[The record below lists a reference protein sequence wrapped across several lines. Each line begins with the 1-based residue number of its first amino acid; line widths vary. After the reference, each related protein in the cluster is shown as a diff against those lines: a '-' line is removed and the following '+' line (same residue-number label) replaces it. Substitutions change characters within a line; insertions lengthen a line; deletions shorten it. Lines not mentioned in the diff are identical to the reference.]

1 MANNLTDSLIKVLDN
16 GGKEY
21 AGAAKTETENSIK
34 AFIKLLSESFPEGK
48 QFKRCGQRVYAN
60 PTTNTNYKAGQ
71 VIKKW
76 FWVPFKEEKYKD
88 KSGISI
94 SGFLFKIEDK
104 HYIRLSIEM
113 ETNPGTRSKKQNI
126 NLTES
131 RFNER
136 VQYDKILSATLGA
149 DLSYFYNGNF
159 QTEIDDNIR
168 KNFLADPK
176 EESHIEIV
184 TKIELDRNNDT
195 KLSKEIEDGINAL
208 IPIYESIYESAN
220 ATDTNSISQGPYK
233 LKEENEEA
241 SASTP
246 STLPLSNIPLNII
259 LFGAPGTGKTYS
271 TITLSENILKH
282 LNCASLSSIIEPS
295 NTKSRK
301 TYVEEFEKDKKDG
314 YISFV
319 TFHQSYGYENFIEGI
334 KPFLGNGFVDDS
346 NDANG
351 KDSELQYIGFNGVFK
366 SFCKKAK
373 NDPTHQPY
381 VFIIDEINR
390 GNISKIFGELIT
402 LIEESKRF
410 GKPEAL
416 SAILPDSKET
426 FTVPDNVYIVGTMN
440 TADRSIALIDT
451 ALRRRFSF
459 IEMEPNYDL
468 LSENVQGIN
477 VKKLLKI
484 INSRIEYLYDKEHVI
499 GHSYFIGLENE
510 SQPLNKLK
518 DIFKN
523 SVLPLL
529 QEYFVDDYEKISLVL
544 GDNQKEQYIDRK
556 ANKSNEFLFVVKK
569 ENDYENLFGKDIE
582 ELDIDT
588 DEIKYELNKNITYDN
603 PNTYI
608 AIYEPEALKETDQKE
623 TDQNEQE

>member
-21 AGAAKTETENSIK
+21 AGAAKTETEDSIK
-34 AFIKLLSESFPEGK
+34 KFSKLILESFPKGMNFK
-48 QFKRCGQRVYAN
+48 QTKGLSYSNA
-60 PTTNTNYKAGQ
+60 TTKKGNKAGQ
-71 VIKKW
+71 AIKKW
-76 FWVPFKEEKYKD
+76 FWVPFKEEKHKND
-88 KSGISI
+88 SGISI
-94 SGFLFKIEDK
+94 SGFLFKIGNK

-113 ETNPGTRSKKQNI
+113 EVQPGTRSKKQNI
-126 NLTES
+126 NLTKN

-136 VQYDKILSATLGA
+136 VQYDKILSSKLGA
-149 DLSYFYNGNF
+149 GLSYFYNGKF
-159 QTEIDDNIR
+159 QTNIDDDIR
-168 KNFLADPK
+168 KKFLADPK

-184 TKIELDRNNDT
+184 KKIELDGNDDT
-195 KLSKEIEDGINAL
+195 KLSEEIKDGINAL
-208 IPIYESIYESAN
+208 IPIYESI
-220 ATDTNSISQGPYK
+220 DINSISQGPYK
-233 LKEENEEA
+233 LTEEKEEEEEK

-246 STLPLSNIPLNII
+246 STEPLSNIPLNII

-271 TITLSENILKH
+271 TITLSENILKG
-282 LNCASLSSIIEPS
+282 LTNLSSIIEPS
-295 NTKSRK
+295 NAKSRE
-301 TYVEEFEKDKKDG
+301 TYVKEFEEDKKNG

-319 TFHQSYGYENFIEGI
+319 TFHQSYGYESFIEGI
-334 KPFLGNGFVDDS
+334 KPFLGDGFVDDS
-346 NDANG
+346 NAASG
-351 KDSELQYIGFNGVFK
+351 KDSKLQYIGFNGVFK

-373 NDPTHQPY
+373 NDPTHHPY

-477 VKKLLKI
+477 IKKLLKI

-510 SQPLNKLK
+510 TQPLNKLK

-556 ANKSNEFLFVVKK
+556 ANKLDEFLFVVKK

-588 DEIKYELNKNITYDN
+588 DEIKYELNKNIAYDN
-603 PNTYI
+603 PKTYI

>member
-1 MANNLTDSLIKVLDN
+1 MTNNLTDSLIKVLDN

-21 AGAAKTETENSIK
+21 AGAAKTETEDSIK
-34 AFIKLLSESFPEGK
+34 KFSELISESFPKAMHFK
-48 QFKRCGQRVYAN
+48 QTKGLSYSNA
-60 PTTNTNYKAGQ
+60 TTKKGNNAGQ
-71 VIKKW
+71 AIKKW
-76 FWVPFKEEKYKD
+76 FWVPFKEEKHKD
-88 KSGISI
+88 DSGVSI
-94 SGFLFKIEDK
+94 SGFLFKIKNK

-113 ETNPGTRSKKQNI
+113 EVKPGPRSKKQNI
-126 NLTES
+126 NLTKN

-136 VQYDKILSATLGA
+136 IQYDKILSATLGS

-159 QTEIDDNIR
+159 QTDIDDNIR
-168 KNFLADPK
+168 KKFLADPK

-184 TKIELDRNNDT
+184 KKIELDGNDDT
-195 KLSKEIEDGINAL
+195 KLSEEIKDGINAL
-208 IPIYESIYESAN
+208 IPIYESIYAAN
-220 ATDTNSISQGPYK
+220 INSISQSSCK
-233 LKEENEEA
+233 LTEEKEEA

-246 STLPLSNIPLNII
+246 STEPLSNIPLNII

-271 TITLSENILKH
+271 TITLSENILKG
-282 LNCASLSSIIEPS
+282 LNCANLSSIIEPS
-295 NTKSRK
+295 NAKSRE
-301 TYVEEFEKDKKDG
+301 TYVKEFEEDKKNG

-346 NDANG
+346 NEASG

-373 NDPTHQPY
+373 NDPTHHPY

-477 VKKLLKI
+477 IKKLLKI

-510 SQPLNKLK
+510 NQPLNKLK

-556 ANKSNEFLFVVKK
+556 ADKSNEFLFVIKK

-588 DEIKYELNKNITYDN
+588 DEIKYESNKNIAYDN
-603 PNTYI
+603 PKTYI
-608 AIYEPEALKETDQKE
+608 AIYEPEALKETDQ
-623 TDQNEQE
+623 NEQE